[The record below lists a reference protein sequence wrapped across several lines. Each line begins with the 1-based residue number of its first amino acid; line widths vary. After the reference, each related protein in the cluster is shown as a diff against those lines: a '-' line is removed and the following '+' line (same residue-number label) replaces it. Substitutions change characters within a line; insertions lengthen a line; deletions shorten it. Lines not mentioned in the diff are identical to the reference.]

1 MAIISTPTTAGLAL
15 EATNRAAGN
24 PTDITGVEV
33 GEGHVTTL
41 ALAMA
46 RAALVT
52 PFSPVRQTPNPAGVS
67 SGSAI
72 QYAYVD
78 STLAADYDINEAG
91 LYAGNTMVA
100 YACDDAGAAI
110 GTKPNNASGILPI
123 LVAWAGATSIAFSGT
138 FAVVAQGTED
148 LAGVWEAADATEAAD
163 DTNNSRVMTPLRTAA
178 RIAAVT
184 LGTLTGLLPVSLG
197 GTGADD
203 AASARANLGVAQG
216 TEDLAGVWEAADA
229 TEAADDTN
237 NSRVMT
243 PLRTAA
249 RIAAVTPST
258 VALVDAANIAWDFD
272 QGATATVTIAG
283 NRTLAVPTNG
293 ADNVLYLLRATQDA
307 TGLRTLMLHGSIDK
321 GSVSDPVLSTGGG
334 SQDLLGFMKWGG
346 EVHYLG
352 LLRGY

>member
-15 EATNRAAGN
+15 EATNRANGD

-67 SGSAI
+67 SGSAL

-78 STLAADYDINEAG
+78 STLAVNYDINEAG
-91 LYAGNTMVA
+91 LYAGSTMVA
-100 YACDDAGAAI
+100 YVCDDAGAAI

-148 LAGVWEAADATEAAD
+148 TAGVWEAADAIEAAD
-163 DTNNSRVMTPLRTAA
+163 DTNNSRVMTPLRTAVRLAAAIASGFSGLSFSDIPGVLPINKGGTNSSNAASA
-178 RIAAVT
+178 RTSLGVRSINSTVPINRGGTGAINESGARANLGVRSAADTV
-184 LGTLTGLLPVSLG
+184 PVNRG

-203 AASARANLGVAQG
+203 AATARTNLGVVG
-216 TEDLAGVWEAADA
+216 AAD
-229 TEAADDTN
+229 TVLVEVHTTQTSYDNAADNDN
-237 NSRVMT
+237 
-243 PLRTAA
+243 
-249 RIAAVTPST
+249 T
-258 VALVDAANIAWDFD
+258 VHF
-272 QGATATVTIAG
+272 
-283 NRTLAVPTNG
+283 LAV
-293 ADNVLYLLRATQDA
+293 
-307 TGLRTLMLHGSIDK
+307 
-321 GSVSDPVLSTGGG
+321 
-334 SQDLLGFMKWGG
+334 
-346 EVHYLG
+346 
-352 LLRGY
+352 